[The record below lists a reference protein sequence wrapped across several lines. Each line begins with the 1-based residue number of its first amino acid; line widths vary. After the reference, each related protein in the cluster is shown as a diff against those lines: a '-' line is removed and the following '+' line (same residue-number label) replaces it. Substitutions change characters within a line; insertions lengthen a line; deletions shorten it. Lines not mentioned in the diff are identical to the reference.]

1 MNDAFLVIPLF
12 NDMSNILYIISGMMA
27 RNLISSMPSNENH
40 DITNYY
46 IWYLNVQFTL
56 NESDMLDLLM
66 TFMPA
71 PGRQQGICPWS

>member
-27 RNLISSMPSNENH
+27 RNLISSVSSNENH

-71 PGRQQGICPWS
+71 PVEKDQ